1 MPLKLHHPLALH
13 QTAVPQPRCGFGF
26 DFSSF
31 GKLLAS
37 AVLAVGVLGLAPSA
51 ATAAPS
57 AEAQVLN
64 VGTEASFAPF
74 SFKEGNEM
82 RGFDIDV
89 MEAVA
94 KEMGMQVKWSPMA
107 FDGVIQA
114 LLTNQLDMA
123 CASISVTKERAERV
137 DFTIPYYTTGLTFII
152 RTADKDKY
160 PTVASIK
167 GQKIGAQLG
176 SVSSLKG
183 EEFSPGNVVNF
194 DSMAL
199 AYIDLKAGGTEAAL
213 NDSAANKYMLRT
225 SNVADGLMEVN
236 ELLNATKIAMAVPK
250 GHPDLVQKLNEGI
263 RTIKAN
269 GVYAE
274 IYQKWFG
281 TKPPATEFEE

>member
-1 MPLKLHHPLALH
+1 M
-13 QTAVPQPRCGFGF
+13 
-26 DFSSF
+26 SSLSKVVVNISLTLSLTL
-31 GKLLAS
+31 GVASQVNVAS
-37 AVLAVGVLGLAPSA
+37 AEEAS
-51 ATAAPS
+51 TAKS
-57 AEAQVLN
+57 NQAQVLT

-74 SFKEGNEM
+74 SFKDGNELY
-82 RGFDIDV
+82 GFDIDI

-94 KEMGMQVKWSPMA
+94 QEMGMQVNWAPMA

-114 LLTNQLDMA
+114 LLTKQLDMA

-160 PTVASIK
+160 PNVESIR

-183 EEFSPGNVVNF
+183 EEFSPGKVVNF

-225 SNVADGLMEVN
+225 SNVAEGLMEVN
-236 ELLNATKIAMAVPK
+236 ELMNATKIAMAVPK
-250 GHPDLVQKLNEGI
+250 GNPKLVEKLNAGI
-263 RTIKAN
+263 RAIKAN
-269 GVYAE
+269 GTYTK

-281 TKPPATEFEE
+281 TQPPTTEFEE